1 MHEFI
6 HALIRL
12 AWTCYPG
19 GRGGKGSQRR
29 GGDADGPGG
38 RGRKGSP
45 QHGDDAD
52 GDGSGSSLPEG
63 MGERLRRLMEQAV
76 LPASEHL
83 LSDDDEAFEAE
94 LFGSRRV
101 RAITE
106 YYKEF
111 LVDVFA
117 IYARSD
123 ATLNQKAGH
132 LCKMNFAEVIFLCK
146 EGNFLDEQLSF
157 VQMTSLFVKTS
168 ACCVGARTHA
178 RRAPYIPTT
187 SLPHP
192 HIPTSPHHPAPSHLH
207 IILHPHIPTSSCL
220 LTHACRCQPTL
231 RFLPCAAAR
240 QTPMASLW
248 ETTTRAGSTSSPSRS
263 SCGCSRVSPTPS
275 SQTATASPLPRRGS
289 PSCSSSLCH
298 AFASSSRPRSRG
310 AAGSLSTERGSDHV
324 QCTFVA
330 CAMRLGDS

>member
-1 MHEFI
+1 VMVMHEFI

-29 GGDADGPGG
+29 GGDAHGPGG

-123 ATLNQKAGH
+123 AALNQKAGH

-146 EGNFLDEQLSF
+146 EGNLLDEQLSL

-178 RRAPYIPTT
+178 RRGPYIPTT
-187 SLPHP
+187 SPHP
-192 HIPTSPHHPAPSHLH
+192 HI
-207 IILHPHIPTSSCL
+207 ILPP
-220 LTHACRCQPTL
+220 HACMPLPTH
-231 RFLPCAAAR
+231 
-240 QTPMASLW
+240 
-248 ETTTRAGSTSSPSRS
+248 
-263 SCGCSRVSPTPS
+263 
-275 SQTATASPLPRRGS
+275 SPLPALRRCASDAHGESMGDDDEGGLDELTFEEFVWLLARVANAKFPNRNGEPFAETWKSFLQLIFVPRFRKLLKAKKQGS
-289 PSCSSSLCH
+289 GRLTID
-298 AFASSSRPRSRG
+298 G
-310 AAGSLSTERGSDHV
+310 AR
-324 QCTFVA
+324 F
-330 CAMRLGDS
+330 